1 MKDIYVLIECNI
13 APWSFPFHS
22 GKFSP
27 QQPNDQTT
35 NHLQLVLPSS
45 KWINSFPIVSRLRA
59 LFFFPFRLSSFPMIF
74 IFLFR
79 FRKSKV
85 IGPLHMSGPLCVS
98 TDAQRIVTCV
108 RDRLLLTDLA
118 TGSEICRFATVP
130 IPQYV
135 ILPLH

>member
-1 MKDIYVLIECNI
+1 MVLLECNI
-13 APWSFPFHS
+13 APWSFLFLLAL
-22 GKFSP
+22 K
-27 QQPNDQTT
+27 QTNKQIN
-35 NHLQLVLPSS
+35 NHLQLVPRPQNGSTSYQSS
-45 KWINSFPIVSRLRA
+45 HDLVRSI
-59 LFFFPFRLSSFPMIF
+59 FFPPAFRFSNDIY
-74 IFLFR
+74 FLFR

-130 IPQYV
+130 IPQSV
-135 ILPLH
+135 TLPLH